1 MDSND
6 SMYSSY
12 CSTSDM
18 SEAEVTSVILKGHE
32 SIMTVLANRGRQ
44 LEIIHKL
51 WQSKDAKTGF
61 CIMIYCKI
69 ITDFSFDGY
78 KFSAVDHSVSL
89 NDPSVVVDLLSVII
103 LRPSIWNLD
112 LCVSLLP
119 PIGELMQ
126 SKYES

>member
-6 SMYSSY
+6 TMYPMSY
-12 CSTSDM
+12 CSTTDL

-32 SIMTVLANRGRQ
+32 SIMTVLTNRGRQ
-44 LEIIHKL
+44 LEITHKL
-51 WQSKDAKTGF
+51 WQSKDAKT
-61 CIMIYCKI
+61 
-69 ITDFSFDGY
+69 
-78 KFSAVDHSVSL
+78 AVDHSVSL
-89 NDPSVVVDLLSVII
+89 NDPAVVVDLLSVII

-119 PIGELMQ
+119 PIGDLMQ